1 MKKQKPAIT
10 NDVTSGLRSSQDAA
24 AWRVPEAARRVE
36 CSRRFLEKQIN
47 TGRLRVVR
55 LSPRCVRIR
64 PSDLADYLE
73 RYAV

>member
-1 MKKQKPAIT
+1 MKKQKRPVT
-10 NDVTSGLRSSQDAA
+10 NDVISALRLPQAA
-24 AWRVPEAARRVE
+24 AQVG

-47 TGRLRVVR
+47 AGRLRVIR

-64 PSDLADYLE
+64 ASDLADYLE